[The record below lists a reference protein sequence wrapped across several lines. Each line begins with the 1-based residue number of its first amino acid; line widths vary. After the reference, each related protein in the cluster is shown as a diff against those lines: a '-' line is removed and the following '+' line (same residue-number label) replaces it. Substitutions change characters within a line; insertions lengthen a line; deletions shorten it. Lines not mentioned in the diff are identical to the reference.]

1 MRADGRRGD
10 AESLC
15 GLAIGPV
22 TRVDEPHDLALHRRQ
37 GCKRGGKTGFD
48 LGQPIRVDRRQVGFA
63 TPTSTCVDGDAVQ
76 VAVGVGEGRHP
87 VAVFPRPGERLGD
100 GVGRLLDPDR
110 GRQRSPQAP
119 IGLLEEHVNRRAV
132 GHLVD
137 ESPPRRVRATAAEGF
152 LDAVAEAVA
161 TSGRRPPT
169 LGPVSTEPPPDHQT
183 VLIRVTGPDHSGVTA
198 GLMSVLAD
206 AGAQVQDIE
215 QIVIRGQLTL
225 GVAVA
230 VPEGRDLLREVL
242 LFGWDQGM
250 EVDFDVVSSIPT
262 PKVRGHVVTILGRE
276 LTPSEIGAA
285 TRAIADAGANI
296 DRIIRLSR
304 YPVMSYELLTR
315 DGDDEKLRSNLLQT
329 AAANPGI
336 DVAIQREGLGR
347 RAKRLVVLDVDSTL
361 IQDEVIDLLAAEA
374 GCLEEVR
381 KITQDAMEGGI
392 DFESS
397 LRMRVRLLGG
407 LDEGA
412 IDRAWSNLTY
422 TPGARTFVRT
432 LRRLGYTV
440 AIVSGGFTAFTD
452 RLAADLG
459 VHHAHANVL
468 EIVDGRLTGELD
480 GPIVDRERKATL
492 LREIAAAGHVPLS
505 QTVAVGD
512 GANDLDMLSAAG
524 LGIAFNA
531 KPVVEEVADTA
542 LTVPYLDAILFVL
555 GIRRED
561 VEEADELDGPAIG

>member
-1 MRADGRRGD
+1 
-10 AESLC
+10 
-15 GLAIGPV
+15 
-22 TRVDEPHDLALHRRQ
+22 
-37 GCKRGGKTGFD
+37 
-48 LGQPIRVDRRQVGFA
+48 
-63 TPTSTCVDGDAVQ
+63 
-76 VAVGVGEGRHP
+76 
-87 VAVFPRPGERLGD
+87 
-100 GVGRLLDPDR
+100 
-110 GRQRSPQAP
+110 
-119 IGLLEEHVNRRAV
+119 
-132 GHLVD
+132 
-137 ESPPRRVRATAAEGF
+137 
-152 LDAVAEAVA
+152 
-161 TSGRRPPT
+161 
-169 LGPVSTEPPPDHQT
+169 
-183 VLIRVTGPDHSGVTA
+183 
-198 GLMSVLAD
+198 MSVLAD

-225 GVAVA
+225 GVAVN
-230 VPEGRDLLREVL
+230 VPEGRDLLRDVL

-250 EVDFDVVSSIPT
+250 EVDFDIVSSTPT
-262 PKVRGHVVTILGRE
+262 LAARGHVVTILGRE

-285 TRAIADAGANI
+285 TAAIADAGANI

-304 YPVMSYELLTR
+304 YPVMSYEMLVR
-315 DGDDEKLRSNLLQT
+315 DGDDEKLRSNLLHA

-374 GCLEEVR
+374 GCLEEVQR
-381 KITQDAMEGGI
+381 ITQDAMEGGI
-392 DFESS
+392 EFESS

-412 IDRAWSNLTY
+412 IDRAWANLRY

-459 VHHAHANVL
+459 VHQAHANVL
-468 EIVDGRLTGELD
+468 EIVDGNLTGELA

-492 LREIAAAGHVPLS
+492 LREIAAQGDVPLS

-531 KPVVEEVADTA
+531 KPIVEEVADTS
-542 LTVPYLDAILFVL
+542 LSVPYLDAILFVL

-561 VEEADELDGPAIG
+561 VEAADDLDDLD

>member
-1 MRADGRRGD
+1 M
-10 AESLC
+10 
-15 GLAIGPV
+15 
-22 TRVDEPHDLALHRRQ
+22 
-37 GCKRGGKTGFD
+37 
-48 LGQPIRVDRRQVGFA
+48 
-63 TPTSTCVDGDAVQ
+63 
-76 VAVGVGEGRHP
+76 
-87 VAVFPRPGERLGD
+87 
-100 GVGRLLDPDR
+100 
-110 GRQRSPQAP
+110 
-119 IGLLEEHVNRRAV
+119 
-132 GHLVD
+132 
-137 ESPPRRVRATAAEGF
+137 
-152 LDAVAEAVA
+152 
-161 TSGRRPPT
+161 
-169 LGPVSTEPPPDHQT
+169 EPPSDHQT
-183 VLIRVTGPDHSGVTA
+183 VLIRVTGPDHPGVTA
-198 GLMSVLAD
+198 GLMTVLAD
-206 AGAQVQDIE
+206 AGALVQDIE

-225 GVAVA
+225 GVAVI
-230 VPEGRDLLREVL
+230 VPEGRDLLRDVL

-250 EVDFDVVSSIPT
+250 EVDFDIVSSVPT
-262 PKVRGHVVTILGRE
+262 PTSRGHVVTILGRE

-285 TRAIADAGANI
+285 TSAIADAGANI

-304 YPVMSYELLTR
+304 YPVMSYEMLVR
-315 DGDDEKLRSNLLQT
+315 DGDDEKLRSNLLHA

-374 GCLEEVR
+374 GCLEEVQR
-381 KITQDAMEGGI
+381 ITQDAMEGGI
-392 DFESS
+392 EFEAS

-412 IDRAWSNLTY
+412 IDRAWANLRY

-459 VHHAHANVL
+459 VHQAHANVL
-468 EIVDGRLTGELD
+468 EIVDGKLTGELA

-492 LREIAAAGHVPLS
+492 LREIAAQGDIPLS

-512 GANDLDMLSAAG
+512 GANDLDMLSTAG

-531 KPVVEEVADTA
+531 KPIVEEIADTS
-542 LTVPYLDAILFVL
+542 LSVPYLDAILFVL

-561 VEEADELDGPAIG
+561 VEAADDLDGVD